1 MHRLKSLRQRFDGR
15 IALEGEHQKENAAL
29 AIAALRAANV
39 PIDEDAIA
47 HGLASVHWPARFQ
60 RWDDRIVIDGAHN
73 PGGTRILAETWK
85 RIFGED
91 RATVIFAGLQD
102 KDIAAIVR
110 ALAPISARFFLPKI
124 RAVRAVP
131 PEELA
136 AIVESETGRARR
148 PVAPKTSVA
157 VFDNFSDAVAAA
169 HAHSE
174 RILITGSLHFA
185 GEALAH
191 LQGATASFEECLQ

>member
-1 MHRLKSLRQRFDGR
+1 MTAE

-39 PIDEDAIA
+39 AIEEDAIA
-47 HGLASVHWPARFQ
+47 RGLASVSWPARFQ
-60 RWDDRIVIDGAHN
+60 RWDERIVIDGAHN
-73 PGGTRILAETWK
+73 PSGARILAETWK
-85 RIFGED
+85 RVFGED

-148 PVAPKTSVA
+148 PVAPKTSA
-157 VFDNFSDAVAAA
+157 DVFDSFPDALAAA
-169 HAHSE
+169 RAHAE
-174 RILITGSLHFA
+174 KILITGSLHFA

-191 LQGATASFEECLQ
+191 LQGAPAAYEECLQ